1 MRVYFDTNKG
11 LLRENNED
19 NLLVNEAK
27 YYSLYAVADGMGGH
41 SAGEVA
47 SMIALNAIK
56 DCFEKSEKDE
66 KFKVPK
72 FINESIQEANI
83 IIREE
88 ASKNIEYTGMGTTVT
103 MAVIDLS
110 LNIAY
115 IGNIGDSRTYILKS
129 DAIKQITED
138 HTYVHELYREGKIT
152 VDEAKKHPKRNVIT
166 RAVGSEEIMQVDI
179 FEIELEEND
188 IILLCSDGLTTH
200 LSDEIIFSTIKKY
213 GCEKSVEKLIELSN
227 DSGGTDNITLIIVD
241 TNKEVRK

>member
-19 NLLVNEAK
+19 NLLVSEAK

-47 SMIALNAIK
+47 SMIALNTIK
-56 DCFEKSEKDE
+56 ECFENSEKDE

-72 FINESIQEANI
+72 FINESIQLANI

-129 DAIKQITED
+129 DVIKQITED
-138 HTYVHELYREGKIT
+138 HTYVHELFREGKIT
-152 VDEAKKHPKRNVIT
+152 ADEAKKHPKKNVIT

-200 LSDEIIFSTIKKY
+200 LSDEIIFSTIQKY
-213 GCEKSVEKLIELSN
+213 GCEKSVEKLIEISN

-241 TNKEVRK
+241 TNKEVEK